1 MGIKYEYGGVSHNW
15 YSSEKYDTVE
25 EAIAGCVASRTKQI
39 MRGYAPDRNVCIW
52 QIEHSRTTDEFG
64 LLEYTTRTRRVM
76 MVDDELVEK
85 IDFID
90 VVTKRFK
97 KVMSWCTVTK
107 DDIHDIRVYIR
118 NVYNFG
124 YLTESDV
131 KLLYAMID
139 EKPIRRI
146 VSGDFAEGH
155 TVQVNIDGR
164 MVDRKVKYSKDAGD
178 LYVVMDN
185 KRYFLC
191 EFE

>member
-1 MGIKYEYGGVSHNW
+1 MEIKYEYGGVNHNW
-15 YSSEKYDTVE
+15 YSGEQYDTVE
-25 EAIAGCVASRTKQI
+25 EAIAGCVASWAKQI

-52 QIEHSRTTDEFG
+52 QIEDSRTIDEFG
-64 LLEYTTRTRRVM
+64 LLEYATRTRRVM

-97 KVMSWCTVTK
+97 EVMSWRTVTK
-107 DDIHDIRVYIR
+107 DDINDVRIYIR

-131 KLLYAMID
+131 KSLYAMID
-139 EKPIRRI
+139 EKPIKRI